1 MKILTS
7 LQDAELRATLTR
19 GGVAVIRTD
28 TLYGLVASA
37 SDPKAVQK
45 VYDLKD
51 RNEHK
56 ACIVLIA
63 DLSQLL
69 PGTHMDKAHSALM
82 DKYWPGPVTIIMPV
96 VDTQNLDYLTRGN
109 GSLAY
114 RLPDSSDLR
123 ELIRRT
129 GPLIAPSAN
138 PEGAEPARSVGDA
151 AAYFGEAVDAYVD
164 SGEVKNATASRI
176 ITVNESGEE
185 QILR

>member
-7 LQDAELRATLTR
+7 LQDAELRETLTR
-19 GGVAVIRTD
+19 GGIAVIKTD

-37 SDPKAVQK
+37 LDPKAVQK
-45 VYDLKD
+45 IYDLKD

-63 DLSQLL
+63 EVSQLL
-69 PGTHMDKAHSALM
+69 PGTHMDDAHSALM
-82 DKYWPGPVTIIMPV
+82 DKYWPGPVTIIMP

-114 RLPDSSDLR
+114 RLPNSPDLR

-138 PEGAEPARSVGDA
+138 PEGAEPARSVRDA
-151 AAYFGEAVDAYVD
+151 TAYFGEAVDAYVD